1 MKFRWNG
8 PEGMKDITLILKN
21 ILPAED
27 SLKPGQ
33 IIEIEDNNPIIGRMR
48 MNANWVKVKEEP
60 PRKVKEIKKGKKGG
74 GGE

>member
-33 IIEIEDNNPIIGRMR
+33 IIEIEDNNPVIERMR
-48 MNANWVKVKEEP
+48 MNANWVEVKEEP
-60 PRKVKEIKKGKKGG
+60 LRKVKEIKKGKKRG

>member
-1 MKFRWNG
+1 MKFRWSG

-33 IIEIEDNNPIIGRMR
+33 IIEIEDNNPVIERMR
-48 MNANWVKVKEEP
+48 MNANWVEVKEEP
-60 PRKVKEIKKGKKGG
+60 LRKVKEIKKGKKGG

>member
-33 IIEIEDNNPIIGRMR
+33 IIEIEDNNPVIERMR
-48 MNANWVKVKEEP
+48 MNANWVEVKEEP
-60 PRKVKEIKKGKKGG
+60 LRKVKEIKKGKKGG